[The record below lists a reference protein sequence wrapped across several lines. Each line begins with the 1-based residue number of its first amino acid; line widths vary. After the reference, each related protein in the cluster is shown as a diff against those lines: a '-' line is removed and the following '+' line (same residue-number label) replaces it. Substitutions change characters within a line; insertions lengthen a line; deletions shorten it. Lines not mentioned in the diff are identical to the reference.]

1 MNHEIIMA
9 GFGGQGVMLIGTLLT
24 YAGKEEGKAV
34 SWLPSYGPEM
44 RGGTANCAVCVS
56 DEGIASPVVVEPT
69 SAIVMN
75 LPSFER
81 FHRTVVPGGVLI
93 VNSSLVKVDDLRKDS
108 SVQMVPANDEA
119 RELGSDRVAN
129 MVCLGALVG
138 ATGVVKLDT
147 VYKVLPKVI
156 SARHHDLLPLNEKA
170 LSRGFALAQGLVAGS
185 PKQG

>member
-1 MNHEIIMA
+1 MNHEIVMA
-9 GFGGQGVMLIGTLLT
+9 GFGGQGIMLIGTLLT
-24 YAGKEEGKAV
+24 YAGKEESKAV

-69 SAIVMN
+69 AAIVMN
-75 LPSFER
+75 LPSFEK

-93 VNSSLVKVDDLRKDS
+93 VNSSLIHAENVRKDI
-108 SVQMVPANDEA
+108 SVLEIPANDEA
-119 RELGSDRVAN
+119 VKLGSDRVAN
-129 MVCLGALVG
+129 MVCLGALLG
-138 ATGVVKLDT
+138 ATGAVSLES

-170 LSRGFALAQGLVAGS
+170 LARGLELAKSKTA
-185 PKQG
+185 